1 LAWPIT
7 FIYFHLLF
15 KISISGRKNLLNV
28 SSPFIIISNHVAFY
42 DSFVFRLV
50 LGAWT
55 KKLPLRFMAVNNF
68 RTWYLNLA
76 STLYITDFVYMLF
89 GVFVVVKGRG
99 IEKNLE
105 EAVNIINNGGDIVM
119 YPEGSIVHDDKV
131 QPFKLGAA
139 ALAKKT
145 GVPVIPISMKM
156 GKKGIR
162 KDYIIKVGE
171 PIRVDS
177 SLTVKEISEIFYDK
191 VRTLHGDK

>member
-1 LAWPIT
+1 
-7 FIYFHLLF
+7 
-15 KISISGRKNLLNV
+15 
-28 SSPFIIISNHVAFY
+28 
-42 DSFVFRLV
+42 
-50 LGAWT
+50 
-55 KKLPLRFMAVNNF
+55 
-68 RTWYLNLA
+68 
-76 STLYITDFVYMLF
+76 MLF